1 MTSVALYQLAGQYQQ
16 LLSSLSELD
25 LDAGCVADTLEASG
39 LVDDITDKAVGI
51 EMVARS
57 LEMSVPAIDKEL
69 IRLESLKA
77 RQILKAQ
84 GLRHYLL
91 ANMQATGISKIEAPL
106 FKISLQNN
114 APSVDVYE
122 LGLIPSEYMRQPDTP
137 PPVPDKKAIAAALKA
152 GIEVQ
157 GAKLVESQ
165 RLVIR

>member
-1 MTSVALYQLAGQYQQ
+1 MTSVALYQLTGQYQQ
-16 LLSSLSELD
+16 LLSTLADLD

-39 LVDDITDKAVGI
+39 LVDSITEKAVGI

-57 LEMSVPAIDKEL
+57 LEMSVPAIDREL

-84 GLRHYLL
+84 GLRLYLL
-91 ANMQATGISKIEAPL
+91 TNMQAGGITKIESPL

-114 APSVDVYE
+114 PPSVDIYE
-122 LGLIPSEYMRQPDTP
+122 SGLIPSEYMRQPEAP
-137 PPVPDKKAIAAALKA
+137 PPAPDKAAIKTALKA

-157 GAKLVESQ
+157 GARLIQSQ
-165 RLVIR
+165 RLSIK

>member
-1 MTSVALYQLAGQYQQ
+1 MTSIALYQLSGQYQQ
-16 LLSSLSELD
+16 LLSSLAELD

-39 LVDDITDKAVGI
+39 LVDDISDKAVGI

-84 GLRHYLL
+84 GLRLYLL
-91 ANMQATGISKIEAPL
+91 TNMQNCGITKIESPL

-114 APSVDVYE
+114 APSVDIYE
-122 LGLIPSEYMRQPDTP
+122 LGLITSEYMRQPETP
-137 PPVPDKKAIAAALKA
+137 PPAPDKAAIKAAIKA
-152 GIEVQ
+152 GKEVQ
-157 GAKLVESQ
+157 GAKLVQSQ
-165 RLVIR
+165 RLVVK